1 MCDSPYNI
9 LDRGKMKTDNEFQGS
24 WIKNEESVSTDLIK
38 FGKILYERASQK
50 GFAIQ
55 ELGKVGEYPILL
67 LTPKKSNEGPNLL
80 IAAVFHGE
88 EPAGGWGILRFLQE
102 VSPNII
108 ASSNLSFLP
117 IVNPTGFR
125 TGRRT
130 NDWGENPNRAF
141 IHSDP
146 EQSEPS
152 REGRILVEHLPYIKL
167 LAKDGF
173 LSLHEDIE
181 MEKFYIY
188 TFENTET
195 PGAFSEALR
204 NEEQK
209 YFQAYPDG
217 LLEGGLVSN
226 GVIFRYC
233 DGSFEDMLFHE
244 GIPRTA
250 CTETPGLL
258 NIDSRIEANV
268 GIITAFVNF
277 AESLQ
282 IPGKGQ

>member
-1 MCDSPYNI
+1 MITNNKSEGNWI
-9 LDRGKMKTDNEFQGS
+9 ENEKS
-24 WIKNEESVSTDLIK
+24 ITTDLIR
-38 FGKILYERASQK
+38 FEKILYELASQRE
-50 GFAIQ
+50 FAIQ
-55 ELGKVGEYPILL
+55 ELGKVKEYPILL
-67 LTPKKSNEGPNLL
+67 LTPKKSTDGPNLL

-102 VSPNII
+102 VPENII

-125 TGRRT
+125 NGRRI
-130 NDWGENPNRAF
+130 NDWGENPNRGF

-146 EQSEPS
+146 EQSIPS
-152 REGRILVEHLPYIKL
+152 REGHILVEHLASIKL

-173 LSLHEDIE
+173 ISLHEDIE

-188 TFENTET
+188 TFENAEV
-195 PGAFSEALR
+195 PGAFSETLR

-209 YFQAYPDG
+209 YFRAYPDG
-217 LLEGGLVSN
+217 ILEGGLVSN
-226 GVIFRYC
+226 GIIFRYC
-233 DGSFEDMLFHE
+233 DGSFEDLLFHE

-250 CTETPGLL
+250 CIETPGLL
-258 NIDSRIEANV
+258 HIDSRIEANV

-277 AESLQ
+277 AISTNT
-282 IPGKGQ
+282 